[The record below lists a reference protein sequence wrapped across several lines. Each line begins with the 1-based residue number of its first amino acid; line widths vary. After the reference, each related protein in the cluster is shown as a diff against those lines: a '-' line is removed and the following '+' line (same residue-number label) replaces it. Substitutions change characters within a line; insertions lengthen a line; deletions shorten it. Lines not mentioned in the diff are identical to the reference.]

1 MRSFLMKKLPRGRPR
16 RGRRN
21 DKVLDITKAG
31 TRLLAGND
39 FDAWSMAK
47 LAHEA
52 GCSVGTLYARF
63 SDKYGCLQYLI
74 DANFRVLANA
84 ANAALSPTLLG
95 QLSPTQRAG
104 LWVNHVV
111 SEMTSPSAAGI
122 IRATIKLATFR
133 PDAIQKFEEYR
144 KTVSNCAVEMLRG
157 HLHKDVSPETARVA
171 AQVVVGTITD
181 AIMLQKPG
189 PMTSGSR
196 RMKAALT
203 NIFCGYL
210 GISEKRKWSG
220 KEATDDEGRV
230 DNKIFDEPPTS
241 GPSQYDPKEQGFRR
255 TKATNLS
262 KPSKSQAVAQERRS
276 PTRTPPKVPKSARPA
291 PPKRSRRKPRV
302 I

>member
-1 MRSFLMKKLPRGRPR
+1 MRSLLMRKLPRGRPR

-31 TRLLAGND
+31 TRLLASND

-47 LAHEA
+47 LAKES

-63 SDKYGCLQYLI
+63 SDKYACLQYLI
-74 DANFRVLANA
+74 DANFRVLTSA
-84 ANAALSPTLLG
+84 ATALSPALLG

-122 IRATIKLATFR
+122 IRATMKLATLR
-133 PDAIQKFEEYR
+133 PEAIQKFEEYR
-144 KTVSNCAVEMLRG
+144 KTVSDCAVEMLRG
-157 HLHKDVSPETARVA
+157 HLPKDVSPETARVA
-171 AQVVVGTITD
+171 AQVVMATITD
-181 AIMLQKPG
+181 AVMLQKPG

-210 GISEKRKWSG
+210 GISQKRKWSG
-220 KEATDDEGRV
+220 NEASDDEGPI
-230 DNKIFDEPPTS
+230 DNEIFEEPPAS
-241 GPSQYDPKEQGFRR
+241 GPSQYDVKEQGFRR
-255 TKATNLS
+255 KKVLS
-262 KPSKSQAVAQERRS
+262 ASKTSKSQAVAGGRG
-276 PTRTPPKVPKSARPA
+276 PPVLPPPKVPKSGSLA
-291 PPKRSRRKPRV
+291 PPKRSRRKPRL